1 MMPLFLGTA
10 KHVNIVAF
18 TENNISLVWFT
29 VLVLNWILLII
40 QLILAY
46 TFPELKIM
54 WLIA

>member
-1 MMPLFLGTA
+1 MPLFLGTA